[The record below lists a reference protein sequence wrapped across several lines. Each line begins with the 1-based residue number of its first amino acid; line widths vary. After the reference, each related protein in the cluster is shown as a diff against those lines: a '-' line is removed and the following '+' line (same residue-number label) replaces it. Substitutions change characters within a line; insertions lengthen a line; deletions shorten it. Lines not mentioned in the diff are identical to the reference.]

1 MPGARP
7 LASLSAMIP
16 GDGRCERTAGELL
29 RDWRRRRRLSQL
41 ALATEAEVSQRH
53 LSFVECGR
61 ASPSR
66 AMLLHLAEHLAVPLR
81 ERNALLTSAGFAPV
95 YRERPLDDA
104 EMAGVRETI
113 GTLLDAHA
121 PAPAL
126 AVDRHWNLLLA
137 NDCVGPLIDGAAAHL
152 LEPPINVLRLGLH
165 PEGLAPRIA
174 NLRQWRE
181 HLLRRLA
188 RQVDGSNDAGLIA
201 LLEELRAYPAPPPG
215 RDAADGDQ
223 AGDQAGDRAGDRTG
237 DGTGT
242 GTGIAVPLH
251 LRVAGRSLALV
262 STTMVFGT
270 PLDVTL
276 SELAVET
283 FFPADRATAEAL
295 RSLRRDAARPG
306 GRTRPV
312 R

>member
-1 MPGARP
+1 MT
-7 LASLSAMIP
+7 P
-16 GDGRCERTAGELL
+16 GDGTRDRTAGELL

-66 AMLLHLAEHLAVPLR
+66 AMLLRLAEHLAVPLR
-81 ERNALLTSAGFAPV
+81 ERNALLASAGFAPV
-95 YRERPLDDA
+95 YRERPLDDV
-104 EMAGVRETI
+104 EMAAVRETL

-137 NDCVGPLIDGAAAHL
+137 NDCVAPLIDGVAAHL
-152 LEPPINVLRLGLH
+152 LEPPLNVLRLSLH
-165 PEGLAPRIA
+165 PDGLAPRIA
-174 NLRQWRE
+174 NLGQWRD
-181 HLLRRLA
+181 HLLLRLV
-188 RQVDGSNDAGLIA
+188 RQVERANDAALGA
-201 LLEELRAYPAPPPG
+201 LLDELRDYPAPP
-215 RDAADGDQ
+215 RKR
-223 AGDQAGDRAGDRTG
+223 RAEG
-237 DGTGT
+237 DGWAG
-242 GTGIAVPLH
+242 GDIAVPLH
-251 LRVAGRSLALV
+251 LRVAEHSLALV

-295 RSLRRDAARPG
+295 RSIRRDAARVSAP
-306 GRTRPV
+306 RRPPPAAV